1 VHPVLKTLLIFCLA
15 TPTIG
20 CMLMSMGAWR
30 VNGEY
35 LDGGLTFFVILT
47 GLIGLA
53 LIALLD
59 KMD

>member
-1 VHPVLKTLLIFCLA
+1 
-15 TPTIG
+15 
-20 CMLMSMGAWR
+20 MLMSMGAWR
-30 VNGEY
+30 VSGEY